1 MLKSVKPLK
10 KWISFIYPMRFI
22 LSYFIITESRTIV
35 HNYSWNSCFVEII
48 LMSYM
53 VSFPLLV
60 DNHTTEPISSG
71 ISCTAS
77 GLRTRTQS
85 QSQAPKHLYSCE
97 CVDQFPFS
105 SIVDSYCFLGNEYVH
120 RNAKAYH
127 RWKYDMLILPGCVP
141 PRTVPEIILSEA
153 YCQVNRGINAVQYSN
168 LIPYLS
174 FFSFGFSPAFFCLF
188 FRGGYNSIKYYKPW
202 NSILSKIQRINI
214 RTKRLLMRFWWC
226 RWRSSRKVSRSRNDR
241 SRQRILSRLYC
252 THRLTN
258 RDYFRQKNSAQ

>member
-1 MLKSVKPLK
+1 MS
-10 KWISFIYPMRFI
+10 FI

-85 QSQAPKHLYSCE
+85 QSQVPKHLYSCE

-127 RWKYDMLILPGCVP
+127 RWKYDVLILPGCVP
-141 PRTVPEIILSEA
+141 PRHRAWNHTFRGLLSSEPWNKCGTIQQLNTIL
-153 YCQVNRGINAVQYSN
+153 VILFIR
-168 LIPYLS
+168 
-174 FFSFGFSPAFFCLF
+174 FFTCVFCLF